1 MKYYV
6 SKNVI
11 ENCLKMQDDI
21 LQLFIF
27 FIFQYLINFDSGS

>member
-6 SKNVI
+6 PKNVI
-11 ENCLKMQDDI
+11 ENCLKMHDDI